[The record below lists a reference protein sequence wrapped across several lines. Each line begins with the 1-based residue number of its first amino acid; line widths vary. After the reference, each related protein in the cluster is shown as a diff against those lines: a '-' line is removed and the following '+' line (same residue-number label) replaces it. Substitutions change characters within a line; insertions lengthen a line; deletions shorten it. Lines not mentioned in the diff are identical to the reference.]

1 MSVNLLEIVQQ
12 NLGYP
17 ALQKIDPNSLKV
29 SEEVETPDEDKFS
42 QAAIPAVLTAL
53 CEFGQTDQ
61 GAADI
66 LQNDGSTNWINKIFD
81 DNKKEAVQT
90 IAAYAK
96 ESNGDPIEKM
106 NAIATEAIKAAKENL
121 AADAAVKDVKTF
133 FTEQKN
139 NILLY
144 LPAELNVGEMLH
156 DDSLDDGTNKMEGPV
171 SSVIKNIGDTFSSS
185 ATGEEKTKIKTDKEK
200 TVEDYY

>member
-17 ALQKIDPNSLKV
+17 ALQKMDPNTLKV
-29 SEEVETPDEDKFS
+29 AAEVKTTDENKFS

-53 CEFGQTDQ
+53 CEYAQTDE
-61 GAADI
+61 GAAAV
-66 LQNDGSTNWINKIFD
+66 LQPAATTNWMNKLFD
-81 DNKKEAVQT
+81 ENKKEVVQT

-96 ESNGDPIEKM
+96 QSNEEPIAKM
-106 NAIATEAIKAAKENL
+106 NAIAVEAVKVAKENL
-121 AADAAVKDVKTF
+121 ATGAVIKDVKTF
-133 FTEQKN
+133 FSEQKN

-156 DDSLDDGTNKMEGPV
+156 DDSLDDGTNKMEGPI
-171 SSVIKNIGDTFSSS
+171 SNLIKNIGDTFSGT
-185 ATGEEKTKIKTDKEK
+185 ATGEEKPKVKTGKEK
-200 TVEDYY
+200 TIEDYY

>member
-17 ALQKIDPNSLKV
+17 ALQKMDPNTLKV
-29 SEEVETPDEDKFS
+29 DAEAETPDENKFS

-53 CEFGQTDQ
+53 CEFAQTDK

-66 LQNDGSTNWINKIFD
+66 LQIDGGANWMNKIFD

-96 ESNGDPIEKM
+96 ESHEEPIAKM

-121 AADAAVKDVKTF
+121 PGDAAVKDVKTF
-133 FTEQKN
+133 FAEQKN

-156 DDSLDDGTNKMEGPV
+156 DDSLDDGINKMEGPV
-171 SSVIKNIGDTFSSS
+171 SSLIKNIGDSFSGSV
-185 ATGEEKTKIKTDKEK
+185 TGEEKKGKEK
-200 TVEDYY
+200 SLEDYY